1 MCAEIISVTGMMLD
15 TCRDSLHYRLLDPA
29 TTEVLAEWGPEYI
42 THMAME
48 LEQEW
53 NDLAGVVTPE
63 EATATAETAD
73 TPREATGD
81 AAAESAE
88 KKEAAAAAADE
99 SKEDKEKEKEKE
111 KEKGKARNPKEAER
125 IAREAAERD
134 EQQRLMALQYD
145 QVIGPPPKEMTP
157 EQTAE
162 RKSQLIALAQLLVPF
177 LMAHNA
183 EADAVDLLSTL
194 ERLDLLPKHVDAS
207 AYPRVC
213 LYLSSC
219 VPFVPDPDN
228 LIFLRVPSFFDP
240 NAL

>member
-1 MCAEIISVTGMMLD
+1 MMMN

-29 TTEVLAEWGPEYI
+29 TTQVLAEWGPDYI

-53 NDLAGVVTPE
+53 NELAGAASPE
-63 EATATAETAD
+63 EATAAAEAAD
-73 TPREATGD
+73 SPREAAGN

-88 KKEAAAAAADE
+88 KKEAAAADE
-99 SKEDKEKEKEKE
+99 SKEKDKEEKEKEKE

-125 IAREAAERD
+125 IAREAAERA
-134 EQQRLMALQYD
+134 EQQRLMSLQYD

-162 RKSQLIALAQLLVPF
+162 RKSQLIKLAQLLVPF

-194 ERLDLLPKHVDAS
+194 ERLDLLPNYVDAS

-228 LIFLRVPSFFDP
+228 LIFLRVPSLFDLSL
-240 NAL
+240 NALILWNAL